1 MQNTKFNNDKELQFA
16 WNELSESKN
25 YTLKKDFIINSINS
39 KSILSIMEIKTKIKN
54 ALIIQLV
61 AFSIFLYLSITGILH
76 TSKHVENDSSSEFYV
91 IFLIFVLS
99 FHGFLIIHQFWTFL
113 KLKKWK
119 INTNSTIKQ
128 LTDNY
133 TVIKSYM
140 NFNKYWSSFAIFVG
154 IYLIFSSYAHNG
166 NHNFSM
172 AHILLISIISFS
184 ISFYIITIK
193 NKKKYGK
200 ELDKLRQIIIDT
212 ESLN

>member
-1 MQNTKFNNDKELQFA
+1 MKNTKFNNDKELQFA

-54 ALIIQLV
+54 ALIMQIV
-61 AFSIFLYLSITGILH
+61 AFSILLYLSITGILH
-76 TSKHVENDSSSEFYV
+76 TSKHVENDSSSAFFV
-91 IFLIFVLS
+91 MFLIFVLS
-99 FHGFLIIHQFWTFL
+99 FHSFLIIRQFWTFL

-133 TVIKSYM
+133 TVIKSYL
-140 NFNKYWSSFAIFVG
+140 NFDKYWSSFTIFVG
-154 IYLIFSSYAHNG
+154 TYLIFSSYAHHG

-172 AHILLISIISFS
+172 AHILLISIISFA
-184 ISFYIITIK
+184 ISFYIIAIK
-193 NKKKYGK
+193 NKRKYGK
-200 ELDKLRQIIIDT
+200 ELDKLRQIINDT